1 MSLKK
6 RSCMIRDN
14 IKLGLI
20 DVFGNKVVFC
30 LMVLL
35 IFSLGII
42 VESATDS
49 YLRNTFAKFQLS
61 EQPSYSTVVLETTDD
76 KGYDYSNTYGKKLD
90 DIFSK
95 NGHTYT
101 TNSSLCRNCGTDI
114 IVLFGKFNKNTNG
127 RVFWLVDNKN
137 VTDLKNEAE
146 FEVVSHDAMDYDM
159 MNQEIKYAIDYDKR
173 VLLEIKS
180 DKYKNVSGYKFRD
193 ADILGLIENAKFSED
208 EINKG
213 IDREFEKIFDG
224 NKLMVINNTN
234 KKHDNDENTFILK
247 YIGVYCLIMTVIT
260 ILGFVIFFK
269 YMLKSLQKEYKIH
282 ILSGARTKDIMARN
296 SVFVVLVNVATFCLI
311 FVLNGFAI
319 NTFSV
324 VAFIYMILCILILEI
339 VMYLILKRS
348 DLIDLI
354 GD

>member
-1 MSLKK
+1 M
-6 RSCMIRDN
+6 
-14 IKLGLI
+14 
-20 DVFGNKVVFC
+20 DVFRNKVVFC
-30 LMVLL
+30 LMLLL
-35 IFSLGII
+35 IFSLGTI

-49 YLRNTFAKFQLS
+49 YLRNKFMEFQLS
-61 EQPSYSTVVLETTDD
+61 EQPSYSAVVLQTTDD

-90 DIFSK
+90 DIFLK

-101 TNSSLCRNCGTDI
+101 TNSSLCRNCNTDI
-114 IVLFGKFNKNTNG
+114 IVLYGKLNKNTSS

-159 MNQEIKYAIDYDKR
+159 MNQEIKSYIDYDKR

-193 ADILGLIENAKFSED
+193 ADILDLIENAKFSED

-213 IDREFEKIFDG
+213 IDREFEKIFDD
-224 NKLMVINNTN
+224 NKLMVINHTN
-234 KKHDNDENTFILK
+234 KKHDDDENTFILK
-247 YIGVYCLIMTVIT
+247 YIGVYCLITMGIT
-260 ILGFVIFFK
+260 ILSFVIFFK

-296 SVFVVLVNVATFCLI
+296 SVFVVLVNVAAFCLL

>member
-1 MSLKK
+1 
-6 RSCMIRDN
+6 MIKDN
-14 IKLGLI
+14 IKLGLM
-20 DVFGNKVVFC
+20 DVFRNKVVSC

-35 IFSLGII
+35 IFSLGTI

-49 YLRNTFAKFQLS
+49 YLRNKFKELQLN
-61 EQPSYSTVVLETTDD
+61 EQPSYSAVVLQTTDD

-90 DIFSK
+90 NIFSK
-95 NGHTYT
+95 NGRTYT
-101 TNSSLCRNCGTDI
+101 TNSSLCRNCDTDI
-114 IVLFGKFNKNTNG
+114 IVLYGKLNKKTNS
-127 RVFWLVDNKN
+127 RVFWVVDSKN

-146 FEVVSHDAMDYDM
+146 FEVVSHDEMDFDM
-159 MNQEIKYAIDYDKR
+159 MNQEIKSYIDYDKR

-193 ADILGLIENAKFSED
+193 SDILDLIENAKFSED

-234 KKHDNDENTFILK
+234 KKYDDDENTFILK

-260 ILGFVIFFK
+260 ILGFMIFFK

-282 ILSGARTKDIMARN
+282 ILSGARMKDIMARN
-296 SVFVVLVNVATFCLI
+296 SVFVVLVNVAAFCLL

-319 NTFSV
+319 NVFSV

-354 GD
+354 GDWLW

>member
-1 MSLKK
+1 
-6 RSCMIRDN
+6 MIKDN
-14 IKLGLI
+14 IKLGLV
-20 DVFGNKVVFC
+20 DVFRNKVVSC
-30 LMVLL
+30 LMILL
-35 IFSLGII
+35 LLSLGTI

-61 EQPSYSTVVLETTDD
+61 EHPSYSAVVLQTTDD

-90 DIFSK
+90 DIFSQ

-101 TNSSLCRNCGTDI
+101 TSSLFSRKYDADI
-114 IVLFGKFNKNTNG
+114 FVLFGKFNKNTNG

-146 FEVVSHDAMDYDM
+146 FEVVSHDAMDFDM
-159 MNQEIKYAIDYDKR
+159 MNQEIKHSIDYDKR

-180 DKYKNVSGYKFRD
+180 DKYKNVSGYKFQD
-193 ADILGLIENAKFSED
+193 ADILDLIENAKFSED

-213 IDREFEKIFDG
+213 IDREFEKIFDR

-234 KKHDNDENTFILK
+234 KKYDDDDENTFILK
-247 YIGVYCLIMTVIT
+247 YIVPYCLIMTVIT

-269 YMLKSLQKEYKIH
+269 YMLKNLQKEYKIH

-296 SVFVVLVNVATFCLI
+296 SVFVVLVNVAAFCLI
-311 FVLNGFAI
+311 FVLNRFAI
-319 NTFSV
+319 NIFSV

-339 VMYLILKRS
+339 VMYLILKKS

>member
-1 MSLKK
+1 
-6 RSCMIRDN
+6 MIRDN

-30 LMVLL
+30 LMLLL

-114 IVLFGKFNKNTNG
+114 IVLFGKFNKNTNV

-234 KKHDNDENTFILK
+234 KKYEDDENTFILK

-296 SVFVVLVNVATFCLI
+296 SVFVVLVNVAAFCLI

-339 VMYLILKRS
+339 VMYLILKKS

>member
-1 MSLKK
+1 
-6 RSCMIRDN
+6 MIKDN
-14 IKLGLI
+14 IKLGLM
-20 DVFGNKVVFC
+20 DVFRNKVVFC

-35 IFSLGII
+35 IFSLRTI

-49 YLRNTFAKFQLS
+49 YLRNKFMEFQLS
-61 EQPSYSTVVLETTDD
+61 EQPSYSAVVLQTTDD

-90 DIFSK
+90 DIFPK
-95 NGHTYT
+95 NGRTYS
-101 TNSSLCRNCGTDI
+101 TNSSLCRNCDTDI
-114 IVLFGKFNKNTNG
+114 IVLYGKLNKNTNS
-127 RVFWLVDNKN
+127 RVFWLVDSKN
-137 VTDLKNEAE
+137 VTDLKNGVG
-146 FEVVSHDAMDYDM
+146 FEVVSHDEMDFDM
-159 MNQEIKYAIDYDKR
+159 MNQEIKSYIDYDKR

-180 DKYKNVSGYKFRD
+180 DKYKNVSGYKFQD
-193 ADILGLIENAKFSED
+193 ADILDLIENAKFSED

-213 IDREFEKIFDG
+213 VDKEFEKIFDG
-224 NKLMVINNTN
+224 NKLMVINNIN
-234 KKHDNDENTFILK
+234 KKHDDDENTYIFK
-247 YIGVYCLIMTVIT
+247 YVGVYCLITMGIT

-296 SVFVVLVNVATFCLI
+296 SVFVVLVNVAVFCLI

-324 VAFIYMILCILILEI
+324 VAFIYMILCIVILEI
-339 VMYLILKRS
+339 IMYLILKRS

>member
-1 MSLKK
+1 
-6 RSCMIRDN
+6 MIKDN
-14 IKLGLI
+14 IKLGLM
-20 DVFGNKVVFC
+20 DVFRNKVVSC

-35 IFSLGII
+35 IFSLGTI

-49 YLRNTFAKFQLS
+49 YLRNKFKELQLN
-61 EQPSYSTVVLETTDD
+61 EQPSYSAVVLQTTDD

-90 DIFSK
+90 NIFSK
-95 NGHTYT
+95 NGRTYS
-101 TNSSLCRNCGTDI
+101 TNSSLCRNCDTDI
-114 IVLFGKFNKNTNG
+114 IVLYGKLNKKTNS
-127 RVFWLVDNKN
+127 RVFWVVDSKN

-146 FEVVSHDAMDYDM
+146 FEVVSHDEMDFDM
-159 MNQEIKYAIDYDKR
+159 MNQEIKSYIDYDKR

-193 ADILGLIENAKFSED
+193 SDILDLIENAKFSED

-213 IDREFEKIFDG
+213 IDREFEKIFDY

-234 KKHDNDENTFILK
+234 KKYDDDENTYIFK
-247 YIGVYCLIMTVIT
+247 YIVPYCLITMGIT
-260 ILGFVIFFK
+260 ILSFVIFFK
-269 YMLKSLQKEYKIH
+269 YMLKNLQKEYKIH

-296 SVFVVLVNVATFCLI
+296 SVFVVLVNVATFCLL

-339 VMYLILKRS
+339 VMYLILKKS

-354 GD
+354 GDWLW

>member
-1 MSLKK
+1 
-6 RSCMIRDN
+6 MIKDN
-14 IKLGLI
+14 IKLGLM
-20 DVFGNKVVFC
+20 DVFRNKVVFC

-42 VESATDS
+42 VESATDA

-61 EQPSYSTVVLETTDD
+61 EQPSYSAVVLQTTDD

-95 NGHTYT
+95 NGRTYT
-101 TNSSLCRNCGTDI
+101 TNSSLCRNCDTDI
-114 IVLFGKFNKNTNG
+114 IVLYGKLNKKTNS
-127 RVFWLVDNKN
+127 RVFWVVDSKN

-159 MNQEIKYAIDYDKR
+159 MNQEIKSYIDYDKR

-193 ADILGLIENAKFSED
+193 SDILDLIENAKFSED

-234 KKHDNDENTFILK
+234 KKYDDDENTYIFK
-247 YIGVYCLIMTVIT
+247 YIVPYCLITMGIT
-260 ILGFVIFFK
+260 ILSFVIFFK

-296 SVFVVLVNVATFCLI
+296 SVFVVLVNVAAFCLL

-319 NTFSV
+319 NVFSV

>member
-1 MSLKK
+1 
-6 RSCMIRDN
+6 MIKDN
-14 IKLGLI
+14 IKLGLM
-20 DVFGNKVVFC
+20 DVFRNKVVFC

-35 IFSLGII
+35 IFSLGTI
-42 VESATDS
+42 VESATDA
-49 YLRNTFAKFQLS
+49 YLRNTFVKFQLS
-61 EQPSYSTVVLETTDD
+61 EHPSYSAVVLQTTDD

-95 NGHTYT
+95 NGRTYT
-101 TNSSLCRNCGTDI
+101 TNSSLSRNFDTEI
-114 IVLFGKFNKNTNG
+114 IVLYGKLNKNTNG

-137 VTDLKNEAE
+137 VTDLKNEVE
-146 FEVVSHDAMDYDM
+146 FGVVSHDAMDYDM
-159 MNQEIKYAIDYDKR
+159 MNQEIKQYIDYDKR

-180 DKYKNVSGYKFRD
+180 DKYKNVSGYKFQD
-193 ADILGLIENAKFSED
+193 GEVLGLIENAKFSED

-234 KKHDNDENTFILK
+234 KKYDDDENTFILK
-247 YIGVYCLIMTVIT
+247 YIGVYCLITMGIT

-296 SVFVVLVNVATFCLI
+296 SVFVVLVNVAVFCLL

-319 NTFSV
+319 NIFSV

-339 VMYLILKRS
+339 VMYLILKKS

>member
-1 MSLKK
+1 MDIF
-6 RSCMIRDN
+6 R
-14 IKLGLI
+14 
-20 DVFGNKVVFC
+20 NKVVFC
-30 LMVLL
+30 LMVFL
-35 IFSLGII
+35 IFSLGTI

-49 YLRNTFAKFQLS
+49 YLRNKFKELQLS
-61 EQPSYSTVVLETTDD
+61 EQPSYSAVVLQTTDD

-95 NGHTYT
+95 NGRTYT
-101 TNSSLCRNCGTDI
+101 TNSSLCRNCDTDI
-114 IVLFGKFNKNTNG
+114 IVLYGKLNKKTNS
-127 RVFWLVDNKN
+127 RVFWVVDNKN

-146 FEVVSHDAMDYDM
+146 FEVVTHDAMDYDM
-159 MNQEIKYAIDYDKR
+159 MNQEIKSYIDYDKR

-193 ADILGLIENAKFSED
+193 SDILDLIENAKFSED

-213 IDREFEKIFDG
+213 IDREFEKIFYG

-234 KKHDNDENTFILK
+234 KKYDDDENTYIFK
-247 YIGVYCLIMTVIT
+247 YIVPYCLITMGIT
-260 ILGFVIFFK
+260 ILSFVIFFK

-282 ILSGARTKDIMARN
+282 ILSGARMKDIMARN
-296 SVFVVLVNVATFCLI
+296 SVFVVLVNVAAFCLL

-319 NTFSV
+319 NVFSV

>member
-1 MSLKK
+1 
-6 RSCMIRDN
+6 MIRDN

-30 LMVLL
+30 LMLLL

-114 IVLFGKFNKNTNG
+114 IVLFGKFNKNTNV

-234 KKHDNDENTFILK
+234 KKYEDDENTFILK

-296 SVFVVLVNVATFCLI
+296 SVFVVLVNVAAFCLL

>member
-1 MSLKK
+1 
-6 RSCMIRDN
+6 MIKDN
-14 IKLGLI
+14 IKLGLM
-20 DVFGNKVVFC
+20 DVFRNKVVFC
-30 LMVLL
+30 LMILL
-35 IFSLGII
+35 IFSLGTI
-42 VESATDS
+42 VESATDA

-61 EQPSYSTVVLETTDD
+61 EQAYSAVVLEITDD

-101 TNSSLCRNCGTDI
+101 TNSSLCRNCDTGI
-114 IVLFGKFNKNTNG
+114 FVLYGKLNKNTSS

-146 FEVVSHDAMDYDM
+146 FEVVTHDAMDYDM
-159 MNQEIKYAIDYDKR
+159 MNQEIKSYIDYDKR

-180 DKYKNVSGYKFRD
+180 DKYKNVSGYKFKD
-193 ADILGLIENAKFSED
+193 GEVLGLIENAKFSED

-213 IDREFEKIFDG
+213 VDREFEKIFDD

-234 KKHDNDENTFILK
+234 KKNDNDENTFILK
-247 YIGVYCLIMTVIT
+247 YIVPYFLIMTVIT

-319 NTFSV
+319 NIFSV

-354 GD
+354 GDWLW

>member
-1 MSLKK
+1 M
-6 RSCMIRDN
+6 
-14 IKLGLI
+14 
-20 DVFGNKVVFC
+20 DVFRNKVVFC

-35 IFSLGII
+35 IFSLGTI

-49 YLRNTFAKFQLS
+49 YLRNTFVKFQLS
-61 EQPSYSTVVLETTDD
+61 EHPSYSAVVLQTTDD

-90 DIFSK
+90 DIFLK
-95 NGHTYT
+95 NGRTYT
-101 TNSSLCRNCGTDI
+101 TNSSLSRNFDTDI

-137 VTDLKNEAE
+137 VTDLKNEVE
-146 FEVVSHDAMDYDM
+146 FGVVSHDGMDFDM
-159 MNQEIKYAIDYDKR
+159 MNQEIKSYIDYDKR

-193 ADILGLIENAKFSED
+193 ADMLDLIENAKFSEY

-234 KKHDNDENTFILK
+234 NKYDDDENTYIFK
-247 YIGVYCLIMTVIT
+247 YIVPYCLITMGIT
-260 ILGFVIFFK
+260 ILSFVIFFK
-269 YMLKSLQKEYKIH
+269 YMLKNLQKGYKIH

-319 NTFSV
+319 NVFSV

-339 VMYLILKRS
+339 IMYLILKKS

>member
-1 MSLKK
+1 
-6 RSCMIRDN
+6 MIKDN

-20 DVFGNKVVFC
+20 DVFRNKVVFC
-30 LMVLL
+30 LMILL

-42 VESATDS
+42 VESATDA

-61 EQPSYSTVVLETTDD
+61 EQPYSAVVLQTTDD

-95 NGHTYT
+95 NGQTYT
-101 TNSSLCRNCGTDI
+101 TNSSLCRNCDTDI
-114 IVLFGKFNKNTNG
+114 IVLYGKLNKNTKS
-127 RVFWLVDNKN
+127 RVFWLVDSKN
-137 VTDLKNEAE
+137 VTDLKNEVE
-146 FEVVSHDAMDYDM
+146 FEVVSNDEMDFDM
-159 MNQEIKYAIDYDKR
+159 MNQEIKHYIDYDKR

-180 DKYKNVSGYKFRD
+180 DKYKNISGYKFRD

-224 NKLMVINNTN
+224 NKLMVINNIN
-234 KKHDNDENTFILK
+234 KKHDDDENTFILK
-247 YIGVYCLIMTVIT
+247 YVFVYCLITMGIT

-269 YMLKSLQKEYKIH
+269 YMLKNLQKEYKIH
-282 ILSGARTKDIMARN
+282 ILSGARIKDIMARN
-296 SVFVVLVNVATFCLI
+296 SVFVVLVNVAAFCLL

-319 NTFSV
+319 NIFSV

-339 VMYLILKRS
+339 VMYLILKKS

>member
-1 MSLKK
+1 M
-6 RSCMIRDN
+6 
-14 IKLGLI
+14 
-20 DVFGNKVVFC
+20 DVFRNKVVFC
-30 LMVLL
+30 LMVFL
-35 IFSLGII
+35 IFSLGTI

-49 YLRNTFAKFQLS
+49 YLRNKFKELQLS

-146 FEVVSHDAMDYDM
+146 FEVVTHDAMDYDM
-159 MNQEIKYAIDYDKR
+159 MNQEIKSYIDYDKR

-193 ADILGLIENAKFSED
+193 SDILGLIENAKFSEN

-234 KKHDNDENTFILK
+234 KKYDDDENTFILK

-282 ILSGARTKDIMARN
+282 ILSGARMKDIMARN
-296 SVFVVLVNVATFCLI
+296 SVFVVLVNVAAFCLL

>member
-1 MSLKK
+1 
-6 RSCMIRDN
+6 MIRDN
-14 IKLGLI
+14 IKLGLM
-20 DVFGNKVVFC
+20 DVFRNKVVSC

-35 IFSLGII
+35 IFSLGTI
-42 VESATDS
+42 VESATDA
-49 YLRNTFAKFQLS
+49 YLMNTFAEFQLS
-61 EQPSYSTVVLETTDD
+61 EQAYSAVVLQTTDD

-114 IVLFGKFNKNTNG
+114 FVLFGKFNKNTNV

-180 DKYKNVSGYKFRD
+180 DKYKNISSYKFKD
-193 ADILGLIENAKFSED
+193 GEILGLIENANFSED

-213 IDREFEKIFDG
+213 IDREFEKIFDD

-234 KKHDNDENTFILK
+234 KKYDDDENTFILK
-247 YIGVYCLIMTVIT
+247 YIVPYCLIMTAIT

-339 VMYLILKRS
+339 IMYLILKRS

>member
-1 MSLKK
+1 
-6 RSCMIRDN
+6 MIKDN

-20 DVFGNKVVFC
+20 DVFRNKVVFC

-35 IFSLGII
+35 IFSLGTI
-42 VESATDS
+42 VESATDA

-61 EQPSYSTVVLETTDD
+61 EHLSYSAVVLQTTDD

-90 DIFSK
+90 DIFLK
-95 NGHTYT
+95 NGRTFT
-101 TNSSLCRNCGTDI
+101 TNSLLSTNYDTDI
-114 IVLFGKFNKNTNG
+114 FVLYGKLNKNTNS
-127 RVFWLVDNKN
+127 RVFWLVDSKN

-159 MNQEIKYAIDYDKR
+159 MNQEIKHYIDYDKR

-180 DKYKNVSGYKFRD
+180 DKYKNVSGYKFKD
-193 ADILGLIENAKFSED
+193 GEVLGLIENAKFSED

-213 IDREFEKIFDG
+213 IDREFEKIFDD

-234 KKHDNDENTFILK
+234 KKYGDDENTFILK
-247 YIGVYCLIMTVIT
+247 YIVPYCLIMMGIT
-260 ILGFVIFFK
+260 ILSFVTLFK

-296 SVFVVLVNVATFCLI
+296 SVFVVLVNVAAFCLL

-319 NTFSV
+319 NAPPV

>member
-1 MSLKK
+1 ML
-6 RSCMIRDN
+6 
-14 IKLGLI
+14 
-20 DVFGNKVVFC
+20 
-30 LMVLL
+30 
-35 IFSLGII
+35 
-42 VESATDS
+42 
-49 YLRNTFAKFQLS
+49 
-61 EQPSYSTVVLETTDD
+61 
-76 KGYDYSNTYGKKLD
+76 YGKL
-90 DIFSK
+90 
-95 NGHTYT
+95 
-101 TNSSLCRNCGTDI
+101 
-114 IVLFGKFNKNTNG
+114 NKNTSS

-159 MNQEIKYAIDYDKR
+159 MNQEIKYSIDYDKR

-193 ADILGLIENAKFSED
+193 GEVIGLIENAKFSED
-208 EINKG
+208 EINRG
-213 IDREFEKIFDG
+213 IDRQFEKIFDD

-234 KKHDNDENTFILK
+234 KKHDDDENTYILK
-247 YIGVYCLIMTVIT
+247 YIVPYCLIMTVIT

-296 SVFVVLVNVATFCLI
+296 SVFVVLVNVAAFCLL

>member
-1 MSLKK
+1 
-6 RSCMIRDN
+6 MIKDN

-20 DVFGNKVVFC
+20 DVFRNKVVFC
-30 LMVLL
+30 LMLLL
-35 IFSLGII
+35 IFSLGTI
-42 VESATDS
+42 VESAADS
-49 YLRNTFAKFQLS
+49 YLMNTFAEFQLS
-61 EQPSYSTVVLETTDD
+61 EQPSYSAVVLEITDD

-95 NGHTYT
+95 NGRTYT
-101 TNSSLCRNCGTDI
+101 TTSLISRKYDADI
-114 IVLFGKFNKNTNG
+114 IVLYGKLNKNTNG

-213 IDREFEKIFDG
+213 IDREFEKIFDD

-234 KKHDNDENTFILK
+234 KKYDDDENTYIFK
-247 YIGVYCLIMTVIT
+247 YIVPYCLITMGIT

-282 ILSGARTKDIMARN
+282 ILSGARMKDIMARN
-296 SVFVVLVNVATFCLI
+296 SVFVVLVNVAAFCLL

-339 VMYLILKRS
+339 VMYLILKKS

-354 GD
+354 GDWLW

>member
-1 MSLKK
+1 
-6 RSCMIRDN
+6 MIRDN

-20 DVFGNKVVFC
+20 DVFRNKVVSC
-30 LMVLL
+30 LMILL
-35 IFSLGII
+35 LLSLGTI

-49 YLRNTFAKFQLS
+49 YLRNTFVKFQLS
-61 EQPSYSTVVLETTDD
+61 EQPSYSAVVLQTTDD

-90 DIFSK
+90 DIFSQ
-95 NGHTYT
+95 NGHTYNT
-101 TNSSLCRNCGTDI
+101 SSLFSRKYDADI
-114 IVLFGKFNKNTNG
+114 FVLFGKFNKNTKS

-146 FEVVSHDAMDYDM
+146 FEVVSHDEMDFDM
-159 MNQEIKYAIDYDKR
+159 MNQEIKHSIDYDKR

-180 DKYKNVSGYKFRD
+180 DKYKNISGYKFRD
-193 ADILGLIENAKFSED
+193 GEVLGLIENAKFSED

-213 IDREFEKIFDG
+213 VDIEFEKIFDG

-234 KKHDNDENTFILK
+234 EKHDNDENTFILK
-247 YIGVYCLIMTVIT
+247 YVFVYCLITMGIT
-260 ILGFVIFFK
+260 ILSFVIFFK

-296 SVFVVLVNVATFCLI
+296 SVFVVLVNVAAFCLI

>member
-1 MSLKK
+1 
-6 RSCMIRDN
+6 MIKDN
-14 IKLGLI
+14 IKLGLM
-20 DVFGNKVVFC
+20 DVFRNKVVFC
-30 LMVLL
+30 LMLLL
-35 IFSLGII
+35 IFSLGTI

-49 YLRNTFAKFQLS
+49 YLRNKFKKFQLS
-61 EQPSYSTVVLETTDD
+61 EQPSYSAVVLQTTDD

-101 TNSSLCRNCGTDI
+101 TNSSLCRNCDTDI
-114 IVLFGKFNKNTNG
+114 IVLYGKFNKNTNS
-127 RVFWLVDNKN
+127 RVFWLVGNKN

-146 FEVVSHDAMDYDM
+146 FEVVSHDEMDYDM
-159 MNQEIKYAIDYDKR
+159 MNQEIKSYIDYDKR

-180 DKYKNVSGYKFRD
+180 DKYNNVSGYKFRD
-193 ADILGLIENAKFSED
+193 ADILDLIENAKFSED

-234 KKHDNDENTFILK
+234 KKYDDDDENTFILK
-247 YIGVYCLIMTVIT
+247 YIGVYCLITMGIT
-260 ILGFVIFFK
+260 ILSFVIFFK

-319 NTFSV
+319 NIFSV

-339 VMYLILKRS
+339 IMYLILKKS

>member
-1 MSLKK
+1 
-6 RSCMIRDN
+6 MIKDN

-20 DVFGNKVVFC
+20 DVFRNKVVFC

-49 YLRNTFAKFQLS
+49 YLMNTFAEFQLS
-61 EQPSYSTVVLETTDD
+61 EQPSYSAVVLQTTDD
-76 KGYDYSNTYGKKLD
+76 KGYDYSNTYGKKLN
-90 DIFSK
+90 DIFSQ

-101 TNSSLCRNCGTDI
+101 TNSSLCRKYDADI
-114 IVLFGKFNKNTNG
+114 IVLYGKLNKKTNG

-159 MNQEIKYAIDYDKR
+159 MNQEIKHSIDYDKR

-180 DKYKNVSGYKFRD
+180 DKYKNVSGYKFQD
-193 ADILGLIENAKFSED
+193 ADILDLIENAKFSED

-213 IDREFEKIFDG
+213 IDREFEKIFDD

-234 KKHDNDENTFILK
+234 KKYDDDENTFILK
-247 YIGVYCLIMTVIT
+247 YIVQYCLITMGIT
-260 ILGFVIFFK
+260 ILSFVIFFK
-269 YMLKSLQKEYKIH
+269 YMLKNLQKEYKIH
-282 ILSGARTKDIMARN
+282 VLSGARMKDIMARN
-296 SVFVVLVNVATFCLI
+296 SVFVVLVNVAAFCLI
-311 FVLNGFAI
+311 FVLNRFAI

-339 VMYLILKRS
+339 VMYLILKKS

>member
-1 MSLKK
+1 
-6 RSCMIRDN
+6 MIKDN

-20 DVFGNKVVFC
+20 DVFRNKVVFC

-49 YLRNTFAKFQLS
+49 YLMNTFAEFQLS
-61 EQPSYSTVVLETTDD
+61 EQPYSAVVLEITDD
-76 KGYDYSNTYGKKLD
+76 KGYDYSNTYGKKLN
-90 DIFSK
+90 DIFSQ

-101 TNSSLCRNCGTDI
+101 TNSLLSTNYDTNI
-114 IVLFGKFNKNTNG
+114 IVLYGKLNKNTSS

-159 MNQEIKYAIDYDKR
+159 MNQEIKHSIDYDKR

-180 DKYKNVSGYKFRD
+180 DKYKNVSGYKFQD
-193 ADILGLIENAKFSED
+193 AEILDLIENAKFSED

-213 IDREFEKIFDG
+213 IDREFEKIFDD

-234 KKHDNDENTFILK
+234 KKYDDDENTFIIK
-247 YIGVYCLIMTVIT
+247 YIVVYCLIMTAIT

-319 NTFSV
+319 NIFSV

-339 VMYLILKRS
+339 VMYLILKKS

>member
-1 MSLKK
+1 
-6 RSCMIRDN
+6 MIKDN
-14 IKLGLI
+14 IKLGLM
-20 DVFGNKVVFC
+20 DVFRNKVVFC

-35 IFSLGII
+35 IFSLGTI
-42 VESATDS
+42 VESATDA
-49 YLRNTFAKFQLS
+49 YLRNTFAEFQLS
-61 EQPSYSTVVLETTDD
+61 EHPSYSTVVLQTTDD

-95 NGHTYT
+95 NGRTYT
-101 TNSSLCRNCGTDI
+101 TNSSLSTNYDTDI
-114 IVLFGKFNKNTNG
+114 FVLFGKLNKNTNS
-127 RVFWLVDNKN
+127 RVFWLVDSKN

-146 FEVVSHDAMDYDM
+146 FEVVSHDAMDFDM
-159 MNQEIKYAIDYDKR
+159 MNQEIKHSIDYDKR

-180 DKYKNVSGYKFRD
+180 DKYKNISGYKFKD
-193 ADILGLIENAKFSED
+193 GEVLGLIENAKFSED
-208 EINKG
+208 EINRG
-213 IDREFEKIFDG
+213 IDRQFEKIFDD

-234 KKHDNDENTFILK
+234 KKHDDDENTFIFK
-247 YIGVYCLIMTVIT
+247 YIVPYCLITMGIT
-260 ILGFVIFFK
+260 ILSFVIFFK
-269 YMLKSLQKEYKIH
+269 YMLKNLQKEYKIH

-311 FVLNGFAI
+311 FVLNGFVI

-339 VMYLILKRS
+339 VMYLILKKS

-354 GD
+354 GDWLW

>member
-1 MSLKK
+1 
-6 RSCMIRDN
+6 MIKDN

-20 DVFGNKVVFC
+20 DVFRNKVVFC

-49 YLRNTFAKFQLS
+49 YLMNTFAEFQLS
-61 EQPSYSTVVLETTDD
+61 EQPYSAVVLEITDD
-76 KGYDYSNTYGKKLD
+76 KGYDYSNTYGKKLN
-90 DIFSK
+90 DIFSQ

-101 TNSSLCRNCGTDI
+101 TNSLLSTNYDTNI
-114 IVLFGKFNKNTNG
+114 IVLYGKLNKNTNS

-159 MNQEIKYAIDYDKR
+159 MNQEIKHSIDYDKR

-180 DKYKNVSGYKFRD
+180 DKYKNVSGYKFQD
-193 ADILGLIENAKFSED
+193 AEILDLIENAKFSED

-213 IDREFEKIFDG
+213 IDREFEKIFDD

-234 KKHDNDENTFILK
+234 KKYDDDENTFIIK
-247 YIGVYCLIMTVIT
+247 YIVVYCLIMTAIT
-260 ILGFVIFFK
+260 ILSFVIFFK

-296 SVFVVLVNVATFCLI
+296 SVFVVLVNVAAFCLL

-319 NTFSV
+319 NIFSV

>member
-1 MSLKK
+1 
-6 RSCMIRDN
+6 MIKDN
-14 IKLGLI
+14 IKLGLV
-20 DVFGNKVVFC
+20 DVFRNKVVSC
-30 LMVLL
+30 LL
-35 IFSLGII
+35 ILLLLSLGTI
-42 VESATDS
+42 VESATNS
-49 YLRNTFAKFQLS
+49 YLRNTFAEFQLS
-61 EQPSYSTVVLETTDD
+61 EQAYSAVVLETTDD

-90 DIFSK
+90 DIFLK

-101 TNSSLCRNCGTDI
+101 TNSSLCRNCDTGI
-114 IVLFGKFNKNTNG
+114 FVLYGKLNKNTSS

-146 FEVVSHDAMDYDM
+146 FEVVTHDAMDYDM
-159 MNQEIKYAIDYDKR
+159 MNQEIKSYIDYDKR

-180 DKYKNVSGYKFRD
+180 DKYKNVSGYKFQD
-193 ADILGLIENAKFSED
+193 GEVLGLIENAKFSED

-213 IDREFEKIFDG
+213 IDRQFEKIFDD

-234 KKHDNDENTFILK
+234 KKYDDDDENTFILK
-247 YIGVYCLIMTVIT
+247 YIGVYCLITMGIT
-260 ILGFVIFFK
+260 ILSFVIFFK

>member
-1 MSLKK
+1 
-6 RSCMIRDN
+6 MIKDN
-14 IKLGLI
+14 IKLGLM
-20 DVFGNKVVFC
+20 DVFRNKVVFC

-35 IFSLGII
+35 IFSLGTI

-49 YLRNTFAKFQLS
+49 YLRNKFKEFQLS
-61 EQPSYSTVVLETTDD
+61 EQPSYSAVVLQTTDD

-90 DIFSK
+90 DIFLK

-101 TNSSLCRNCGTDI
+101 TNSSLCRNCDTGI
-114 IVLFGKFNKNTNG
+114 FVLYGKLNKNTSS

-159 MNQEIKYAIDYDKR
+159 MNQEIKSYIDYDKR

-193 ADILGLIENAKFSED
+193 ADILDLIENAKFSED

-213 IDREFEKIFDG
+213 IDREFEKIFDD
-224 NKLMVINNTN
+224 NKLMVINHTN
-234 KKHDNDENTFILK
+234 KKHDDDENTFILK
-247 YIGVYCLIMTVIT
+247 YIVPYCLITMGIT

-319 NTFSV
+319 NIFSV

-354 GD
+354 GDWLW

>member
-1 MSLKK
+1 
-6 RSCMIRDN
+6 MIKDN

-20 DVFGNKVVFC
+20 DVFRNKVVFC
-30 LMVLL
+30 LMLLL
-35 IFSLGII
+35 IFSLGTI
-42 VESATDS
+42 VESATDA
-49 YLRNTFAKFQLS
+49 YLRNKFMEFQLS
-61 EQPSYSTVVLETTDD
+61 EQPSYSAVVLQTTDD

-90 DIFSK
+90 DIFLK

-101 TNSSLCRNCGTDI
+101 TNSSLCRNCDTGI
-114 IVLFGKFNKNTNG
+114 FVLYGKLNKNTSS

-146 FEVVSHDAMDYDM
+146 FEVVTHDAMDYDM
-159 MNQEIKYAIDYDKR
+159 MNQEIKSYIDYDKR

-180 DKYKNVSGYKFRD
+180 DKYKNVSGYKFKD
-193 ADILGLIENAKFSED
+193 GEVLGLIENAKFSED

-213 IDREFEKIFDG
+213 VDREFEKIFDG

-234 KKHDNDENTFILK
+234 KKNDNDENTFILK
-247 YIGVYCLIMTVIT
+247 YIVPYFLIMTVIT

-319 NTFSV
+319 NIFSV

-339 VMYLILKRS
+339 VMYLILKKS

-354 GD
+354 GDWLW

>member
-1 MSLKK
+1 
-6 RSCMIRDN
+6 MIKDN
-14 IKLGLI
+14 IKLGLM
-20 DVFGNKVVFC
+20 DVFRNKVVFC
-30 LMVLL
+30 LMVFL
-35 IFSLGII
+35 IFSLGTI

-49 YLRNTFAKFQLS
+49 YLRNKFKELQLS

-146 FEVVSHDAMDYDM
+146 FEVVTHDAMDYDM
-159 MNQEIKYAIDYDKR
+159 MNQEIKSYIDYDKR

-193 ADILGLIENAKFSED
+193 SDILGLIENAKFSED

-234 KKHDNDENTFILK
+234 KKYDDDENTYIFK
-247 YIGVYCLIMTVIT
+247 YIVPYCLITMGIT
-260 ILGFVIFFK
+260 ILSFVIFFK

-282 ILSGARTKDIMARN
+282 ILSGARMKDIMARN
-296 SVFVVLVNVATFCLI
+296 SVFVVLVNVAAFCLL

-354 GD
+354 GDWLW

>member
-1 MSLKK
+1 M
-6 RSCMIRDN
+6 
-14 IKLGLI
+14 
-20 DVFGNKVVFC
+20 DVFRNKVVFC
-30 LMVLL
+30 LMLLL
-35 IFSLGII
+35 IFSLGTI
-42 VESATDS
+42 VESATDA
-49 YLRNTFAKFQLS
+49 YLRNTFAEFQLS
-61 EQPSYSTVVLETTDD
+61 EQAYSAVVLETTDD

-90 DIFSK
+90 DIFLK

-101 TNSSLCRNCGTDI
+101 TDSSLCRNCDTGI
-114 IVLFGKFNKNTNG
+114 FVLYGKLNKNTSS

-159 MNQEIKYAIDYDKR
+159 MNQEIKHSIDYDKR

-180 DKYKNVSGYKFRD
+180 DKYKNISGYKFRD
-193 ADILGLIENAKFSED
+193 GEVLGLIENAKFSED

-213 IDREFEKIFDG
+213 VDREFEKIFDG

-234 KKHDNDENTFILK
+234 EKHDNDENTFILK
-247 YIGVYCLIMTVIT
+247 YVFVYCLITMGIT
-260 ILGFVIFFK
+260 ILSFVIFFK

-319 NTFSV
+319 NIFSV

>member
-1 MSLKK
+1 M
-6 RSCMIRDN
+6 
-14 IKLGLI
+14 
-20 DVFGNKVVFC
+20 DVFRNKVVFC

-35 IFSLGII
+35 FFSLGTI

-49 YLRNTFAKFQLS
+49 YLRNKFMEFQLS
-61 EQPSYSTVVLETTDD
+61 EQPSYSAVVLQTTDD
-76 KGYDYSNTYGKKLD
+76 KGYDYSNTYGKKLN
-90 DIFSK
+90 DIFSQ

-101 TNSSLCRNCGTDI
+101 TSSLFSRKYDADI
-114 IVLFGKFNKNTNG
+114 FVLYGKLNKNTNG

-159 MNQEIKYAIDYDKR
+159 MNQEIKHSIDYDKR
-173 VLLEIKS
+173 VLLEIKT
-180 DKYKNVSGYKFRD
+180 DKYKNVSGYKFQD
-193 ADILGLIENAKFSED
+193 ADILDLIENAKFSED

-213 IDREFEKIFDG
+213 IDREFEKIFDD

-234 KKHDNDENTFILK
+234 KKYDDDENTFILK
-247 YIGVYCLIMTVIT
+247 YIVPYCLITMGIT
-260 ILGFVIFFK
+260 ILSFVIFFK

-339 VMYLILKRS
+339 VMYLILKKS

>member
-1 MSLKK
+1 
-6 RSCMIRDN
+6 MIKDN
-14 IKLGLI
+14 IKLGLM
-20 DVFGNKVVFC
+20 DVFRNKVVSC

-35 IFSLGII
+35 IFSLGTI

-49 YLRNTFAKFQLS
+49 YLRNKFKELQLN
-61 EQPSYSTVVLETTDD
+61 EQPSYSAVVLQTTDD

-90 DIFSK
+90 NIFSK
-95 NGHTYT
+95 NGRTYS
-101 TNSSLCRNCGTDI
+101 TNSSLCRNCDTDI
-114 IVLFGKFNKNTNG
+114 IVLYGKFNKNTNS
-127 RVFWLVDNKN
+127 RVFWLVCNKN

-146 FEVVSHDAMDYDM
+146 FEVVTHDAMDYDM
-159 MNQEIKYAIDYDKR
+159 MNQEIKSYIDYDKR

-193 ADILGLIENAKFSED
+193 SDILDLIENAKFSED

-213 IDREFEKIFDG
+213 IDREFEKIFYG

-234 KKHDNDENTFILK
+234 KKYDDDENTYIFK
-247 YIGVYCLIMTVIT
+247 YIVPYCLITMGIT
-260 ILGFVIFFK
+260 ILSFVIFFK

-282 ILSGARTKDIMARN
+282 ILSGARMKDIMARN
-296 SVFVVLVNVATFCLI
+296 SVFVVLVNVAAFCLL

>member
-1 MSLKK
+1 M
-6 RSCMIRDN
+6 
-14 IKLGLI
+14 
-20 DVFGNKVVFC
+20 DVFRNKVVSC

-35 IFSLGII
+35 IFSLGTI

-49 YLRNTFAKFQLS
+49 YLRNKFKELQLN
-61 EQPSYSTVVLETTDD
+61 EQPSYSAVVLQTTDD

-90 DIFSK
+90 NIFSK
-95 NGHTYT
+95 NGRTYS
-101 TNSSLCRNCGTDI
+101 TNSSLCRNCDTDI
-114 IVLFGKFNKNTNG
+114 IVLYGKLNKKTNS
-127 RVFWLVDNKN
+127 RVFWVVDSKN

-146 FEVVSHDAMDYDM
+146 FEVVSHDEMDFDM
-159 MNQEIKYAIDYDKR
+159 MNREIKSYIDYDKR

-193 ADILGLIENAKFSED
+193 SDILDLIENAKFSED

-234 KKHDNDENTFILK
+234 KKYDDDENTFIIK
-247 YIGVYCLIMTVIT
+247 YIVVYCLIMTAIT

-296 SVFVVLVNVATFCLI
+296 SVFVVLVNVAAFCLL

-339 VMYLILKRS
+339 VMYLSLKRS

>member
-1 MSLKK
+1 
-6 RSCMIRDN
+6 MIKDN

-20 DVFGNKVVFC
+20 DVFRNKVVFC
-30 LMVLL
+30 LMILL
-35 IFSLGII
+35 IFSLGTI
-42 VESATDS
+42 VESATDA
-49 YLRNTFAKFQLS
+49 YLRNTFVKFQLS
-61 EQPSYSTVVLETTDD
+61 EQPSYSAVVLQTTDD

-90 DIFSK
+90 NIFSK
-95 NGHTYT
+95 NGRTYT
-101 TNSSLCRNCGTDI
+101 TNSSLCRNCDTDI
-114 IVLFGKFNKNTNG
+114 IVLYGKLNKKTNS
-127 RVFWLVDNKN
+127 RVFWVVDSKN

-146 FEVVSHDAMDYDM
+146 FEVVSHDEMDFDM
-159 MNQEIKYAIDYDKR
+159 MNQEIKIYIDYDKR

-180 DKYKNVSGYKFRD
+180 DKYKNVSGYKFKD
-193 ADILGLIENAKFSED
+193 GEVLGLIENAKFSED
-208 EINKG
+208 EINRG
-213 IDREFEKIFDG
+213 IERQFEKIFDD

-234 KKHDNDENTFILK
+234 KKHDDDENTFILK
-247 YIGVYCLIMTVIT
+247 YIVPYCLIMTVIT

-296 SVFVVLVNVATFCLI
+296 SVFVVLVNVAAFCLL

-319 NTFSV
+319 NVFSV

>member
-1 MSLKK
+1 
-6 RSCMIRDN
+6 MIRDN

-20 DVFGNKVVFC
+20 DVFRNKVVSC
-30 LMVLL
+30 LMILL
-35 IFSLGII
+35 LLSLGTI

-49 YLRNTFAKFQLS
+49 YLRNTFVKFQLS
-61 EQPSYSTVVLETTDD
+61 EQPSYSAVVLQTTDD

-90 DIFSK
+90 DIFSQ
-95 NGHTYT
+95 NGHTYNT
-101 TNSSLCRNCGTDI
+101 SSLFSRKYDADI
-114 IVLFGKFNKNTNG
+114 FVLFGKFNKNTNG

-146 FEVVSHDAMDYDM
+146 FEVVSHDEMDFDM
-159 MNQEIKYAIDYDKR
+159 MNQEIKHSIDYDKR

-180 DKYKNVSGYKFRD
+180 DKYKNISGYKFRD
-193 ADILGLIENAKFSED
+193 GEVLGLIENAKFSED

-213 IDREFEKIFDG
+213 VDREFEKIFDG

-234 KKHDNDENTFILK
+234 EKHDNDENTFILK
-247 YIGVYCLIMTVIT
+247 YVFVYCLITMGIT
-260 ILGFVIFFK
+260 ILSFVIFFK

-296 SVFVVLVNVATFCLI
+296 SVFVVLVNVATFCLL

>member
-20 DVFGNKVVFC
+20 DVFRNKVVVC

-35 IFSLGII
+35 ILSLGTI

-49 YLRNTFAKFQLS
+49 YLRNTFVKFQLS
-61 EQPSYSTVVLETTDD
+61 ELPSYSAVVLQTTDD

-114 IVLFGKFNKNTNG
+114 IVLFGKFNKNTNV

-146 FEVVSHDAMDYDM
+146 FEVVSHDAMDFDM
-159 MNQEIKYAIDYDKR
+159 MNQEIKHSIDYDKR

-180 DKYKNVSGYKFRD
+180 DKYKNVSGYKFKD
-193 ADILGLIENAKFSED
+193 GEVLGLIENAKFSED

-213 IDREFEKIFDG
+213 IDREFEKIFDD

-234 KKHDNDENTFILK
+234 KKYDDDENTFILK
-247 YIGVYCLIMTVIT
+247 YVGVYCLIMTVIT

-282 ILSGARTKDIMARN
+282 ILSGARTKDIMTRN
-296 SVFVVLVNVATFCLI
+296 SVFVVLVNVAAFCLL

-319 NTFSV
+319 NVFSV

-339 VMYLILKRS
+339 VMYLSLKRS

>member
-1 MSLKK
+1 M
-6 RSCMIRDN
+6 
-14 IKLGLI
+14 
-20 DVFGNKVVFC
+20 DVFRNKVVFC

-35 IFSLGII
+35 IFSLGTI
-42 VESATDS
+42 VESATDA
-49 YLRNTFAKFQLS
+49 YLRNTFVKFQLS
-61 EQPSYSTVVLETTDD
+61 EQPSYSAVVLQTTDD

-95 NGHTYT
+95 NGRTYT
-101 TNSSLCRNCGTDI
+101 TNSSLCRNCDTDI
-114 IVLFGKFNKNTNG
+114 IVLYGKFNKNTNS
-127 RVFWLVDNKN
+127 RVFWLVGNKN

-146 FEVVSHDAMDYDM
+146 FEVVTHDAMDYDM
-159 MNQEIKYAIDYDKR
+159 MNQEIKSYIDYDKR

-193 ADILGLIENAKFSED
+193 SDILDLIENAKFSED

-213 IDREFEKIFDG
+213 IDREFEKIFYG

-234 KKHDNDENTFILK
+234 KKYDDDENTYIFK
-247 YIGVYCLIMTVIT
+247 YIVPYCLITMGIT
-260 ILGFVIFFK
+260 ILSFVIFFK

-282 ILSGARTKDIMARN
+282 ILSGARMKDIMARN
-296 SVFVVLVNVATFCLI
+296 SVFVVLVNVATFCLL

-339 VMYLILKRS
+339 VMYLILKKS

>member
-1 MSLKK
+1 
-6 RSCMIRDN
+6 MIKDN

-20 DVFGNKVVFC
+20 DVFRNKVVFC

-49 YLRNTFAKFQLS
+49 YLMNTFAEFQLS
-61 EQPSYSTVVLETTDD
+61 EQPYSAVVLQTTDD

-95 NGHTYT
+95 NGRTYT
-101 TNSSLCRNCGTDI
+101 TNSSLCRNCDTDI
-114 IVLFGKFNKNTNG
+114 IVLYGKLNKKTNS
-127 RVFWLVDNKN
+127 RVFWVVDSKN

-146 FEVVSHDAMDYDM
+146 FEVVSHDEMDFDM
-159 MNQEIKYAIDYDKR
+159 MNQEIKSYIDYDKR

-193 ADILGLIENAKFSED
+193 SDILDLIENAKFSED

-234 KKHDNDENTFILK
+234 KKYDDDENTFILK

-260 ILGFVIFFK
+260 ILGFMIFFK

-296 SVFVVLVNVATFCLI
+296 SVFVVLVNVAAFCLL

>member
-1 MSLKK
+1 
-6 RSCMIRDN
+6 MIKDN
-14 IKLGLI
+14 IKLGLM
-20 DVFGNKVVFC
+20 DVFRNKVVFC

-35 IFSLGII
+35 IFSLGTI
-42 VESATDS
+42 VESATDA
-49 YLRNTFAKFQLS
+49 YLRNTFAEFQLS
-61 EQPSYSTVVLETTDD
+61 EQAYSAVVLETTDD

-90 DIFSK
+90 DIFLK

-101 TNSSLCRNCGTDI
+101 TNSSLCRNCDTGI
-114 IVLFGKFNKNTNG
+114 FVLYGKLNKNTSS

-146 FEVVSHDAMDYDM
+146 FEVVSHDEMDYDM
-159 MNQEIKYAIDYDKR
+159 MNQEIKYSIDYDKR

-180 DKYKNVSGYKFRD
+180 DKYKNVSGYKFQD
-193 ADILGLIENAKFSED
+193 GEVLGLIENAKFSED

-234 KKHDNDENTFILK
+234 KKHDDDENTFILK
-247 YIGVYCLIMTVIT
+247 YIVPYCLIMTVIT

-296 SVFVVLVNVATFCLI
+296 SVFVVLVNVAAFCLL

>member
-1 MSLKK
+1 M
-6 RSCMIRDN
+6 
-14 IKLGLI
+14 
-20 DVFGNKVVFC
+20 DVFRNKVVFC
-30 LMVLL
+30 LMLLL
-35 IFSLGII
+35 IFSLGTI
-42 VESATDS
+42 VESATDA
-49 YLRNTFAKFQLS
+49 YLRNTFAEFQLS
-61 EQPSYSTVVLETTDD
+61 EQAYSAVVLQTTDD

-90 DIFSK
+90 DIFPK
-95 NGHTYT
+95 NGRTYT
-101 TNSSLCRNCGTDI
+101 TTSLISRKSDTDI
-114 IVLFGKFNKNTNG
+114 FVLYGKLNKNTNS
-127 RVFWLVDNKN
+127 RVFWLVDSKN

-146 FEVVSHDAMDYDM
+146 FEVVSDDEIDYDM
-159 MNQEIKYAIDYDKR
+159 MNQDIKHYLDYDKR
-173 VLLEIKS
+173 VVLEIKS
-180 DKYKNVSGYKFRD
+180 DKYKNVSGYKFQD
-193 ADILGLIENAKFSED
+193 GEVLGLIENAKFSED

-213 IDREFEKIFDG
+213 IDREFEKIFDD
-224 NKLMVINNTN
+224 NKLMVINHIN
-234 KKHDNDENTFILK
+234 KKHDDDENTFILK
-247 YIGVYCLIMTVIT
+247 YIVPYCLIMTAIT

-282 ILSGARTKDIMARN
+282 ILSGARTKHIMARN

-339 VMYLILKRS
+339 IMYLILKRS